1 MFIVKAITL
10 KHWLMSPAKKE
21 REGLRPFLEIS
32 ESNWTFDSIVGLFHA
47 KAKVNFS
54 SDVFRLLGEC
64 NAQKTHGSL
73 AGLQAT

>member
-1 MFIVKAITL
+1 M
-10 KHWLMSPAKKE
+10 
-21 REGLRPFLEIS
+21 EIS
-32 ESNWTFDSIVGLFHA
+32 ESNWTFDSIVRLFHA